1 MSSPMTT
8 DLAAASASAGR
19 ISGDADTAQGII
31 GQMQGV
37 VDELNAL
44 WKGSGADA
52 FQVGSADIQAQLQ
65 KAQAALQEVSDKFS
79 HNNTGYDTADSTN
92 ASSLSN
98 TGL

>member
-19 ISGDADTAQGII
+19 ISGDADTAQTIL
-31 GQMQGV
+31 GQMQGA
-37 VDELNAL
+37 VDELQAM
-44 WKGSGADA
+44 WKGGGADS
-52 FQVGSADIQAQLQ
+52 FQIGSSDIHAQLQ
-65 KAQAALQEVSDKFS
+65 KAQAAVQEVSDKFS
-79 HNNTGYDTADSTN
+79 HNNTGYDSADSTN